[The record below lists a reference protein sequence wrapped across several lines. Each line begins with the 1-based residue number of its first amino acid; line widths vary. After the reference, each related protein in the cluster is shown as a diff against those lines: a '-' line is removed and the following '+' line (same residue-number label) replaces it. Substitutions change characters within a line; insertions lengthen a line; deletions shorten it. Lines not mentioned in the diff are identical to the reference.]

1 MCLLTRSRI
10 SCQISDMK
18 AAGSSEKDIKT
29 ATLAFKRQEAL
40 FQEKLKSVS
49 STFDEDHERKE
60 LLQMKAKQELAKVNL
75 NTISSQGGL
84 HVDQLTYCLTR
95 RQFKVLRAKEHARQA
110 TAEHKYQAEQAKE
123 RAEAEKTAD
132 DIMHERQQVATVQK
146 QAHSYEQDLK
156 KEGTAEDKRQDSLEA
171 RIRLAKRKEAL
182 HSREMQE
189 KAVAEV
195 TADQAVH
202 AGEKPDEKVVA
213 SSKAVSEKKKGE
225 PEVKVKDVTKKQQHT
240 AAAEAAHGKKE
251 EVKKVKKGKPAAGT
265 GDVAATRQ
273 AAFLKALSQQADA
286 EFQSMPQSV

>member
-1 MCLLTRSRI
+1 MQAR
-10 SCQISDMK
+10 
-18 AAGSSEKDIKT
+18 E
-29 ATLAFKRQEAL
+29 
-40 FQEKLKSVS
+40 
-49 STFDEDHERKE
+49 
-60 LLQMKAKQELAKVNL
+60 
-75 NTISSQGGL
+75 GL
-84 HVDQLTYCLTR
+84 HVDQLTYCLAR
-95 RQFKVLRAKEHARQA
+95 RQFKALRAKEHARQA

-156 KEGTAEDKRQDSLEA
+156 KEGSAEDKRQDSLEA

-202 AGEKPDEKVVA
+202 AGEKPDEKKKVA
-213 SSKAVSEKKKGE
+213 PSKAVSEKKEGAPAVSEKKKGA

-240 AAAEAAHGKKE
+240 AVAETAHGKKE
-251 EVKKVKKGKPAAGT
+251 EVKDVKKGKPATGT